1 MRCEGGANTVNY
13 LPRWGR
19 GETFEKLLEMASEEQ
34 PL

>member
-13 LPRWGR
+13 LPHWGQ